1 MLCSVN
7 NCTVHQTKRTEDT
20 PGGSPHG
27 LQSASRLCHG
37 TLMYF
42 AIFLLLIIS
51 LLFPHPSYIAVDTR
65 AVAGIVLKNNI
76 KKTYEQLSAQ
86 APQILEDVKTQCML
100 HIGDASQLIRAT
112 VGLIIT
118 MMVQEGDLAS
128 WPALLP
134 TLLQLIRNPNPNICQ
149 VRIRG
154 LNPSRQFCEVLLAF
168 LLPFSSS
175 LFLFSTSRMQ
185 QLTDT
190 PPRLP

>member
-1 MLCSVN
+1 MLGEQLC
-7 NCTVHQTKRTEDT
+7 R
-20 PGGSPHG
+20 SPNQADG
-27 LQSASRLCHG
+27 RCPRWIPAWPCNRLRGFAQCILQ
-37 TLMYF
+37 YF
-42 AIFLLLIIS
+42 YSSSFPFT
-51 LLFPHPSYIAVDTR
+51 FPHPSYTAVDTR

-118 MMVQEGDLAS
+118 MMVQQGDLAS

-154 LNPSRQFCEVLLAF
+154 LIRVCLSP
-168 LLPFSSS
+168 LLPVLS
-175 LFLFSTSRMQ
+175 LPLLKQ
-185 QLTDT
+185 
-190 PPRLP
+190 PYAAAY